1 MFEIRNLRYKDILY
15 IERMNIKKGITT
27 SITGR
32 SGSGKT
38 TLLKMLNKMIS
49 PDEGTILYEKKPVKN
64 IDSLDLRRR
73 VVMLPQSPVI
83 FPGDIRD
90 NLLKG
95 LRFSEKPDAP
105 DSRMNE
111 IISELHLNKSL
122 DDDISQLSGGEKQR
136 IALARVILMDP
147 EVYLLDEPSSA
158 LDEETEKTMIDF
170 LVKHSRI
177 NKKTLIMVT
186 HSKKIA
192 SEYSDEIA
200 EIENGRLVKSGRV
213 DA

>member
-1 MFEIRNLRYKDILY
+1 
-15 IERMNIKKGITT
+15 
-27 SITGR
+27 
-32 SGSGKT
+32 
-38 TLLKMLNKMIS
+38 
-49 PDEGTILYEKKPVKN
+49 
-64 IDSLDLRRR
+64 
-73 VVMLPQSPVI
+73 MLPQSPVI

>member
-15 IERMNIKKGITT
+15 IEKMNIRKGITT

-136 IALARVILMDP
+136 IALARVRRSLYAVLP
-147 EVYLLDEPSSA
+147 ASS
-158 LDEETEKTMIDF
+158 F
-170 LVKHSRI
+170 S
-177 NKKTLIMVT
+177 
-186 HSKKIA
+186 
-192 SEYSDEIA
+192 
-200 EIENGRLVKSGRV
+200 GRLFPLSRPCIPASGAKRRRGS
-213 DA
+213 AAK